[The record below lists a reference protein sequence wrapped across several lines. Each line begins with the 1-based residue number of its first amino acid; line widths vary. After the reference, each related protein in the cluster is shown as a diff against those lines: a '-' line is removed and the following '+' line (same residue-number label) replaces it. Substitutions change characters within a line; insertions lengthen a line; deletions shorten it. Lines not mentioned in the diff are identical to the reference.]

1 MKRLRAKRTFQPLS
15 IADVRSCP
23 YSFRSRGARLYK
35 TGCDPV
41 EFHELNRLVWSRDS
55 RCPIA
60 AEEVFSLYEQN
71 RRFVDRERL
80 SGREPRLIRELGK
93 AFGRGFDLT

>member
-1 MKRLRAKRTFQPLS
+1 MW
-15 IADVRSCP
+15 SC
-23 YSFRSRGARLYK
+23 
-35 TGCDPV
+35 
-41 EFHELNRLVWSRDS
+41 DS

-93 AFGRGFDLT
+93 AFGRGFDLTDTVLLAACLVHQFAREFTQRKKSR